1 MEEEVDLL
9 DDLPPALLPGD
20 FALEIGD
27 LVLDLVLEAGDFV
40 LEADLDLVLLRRLLL
55 LLLLQLLLLLL
66 LLLLLRLLFL
76 EALED
81 VDLDLVCRL
90 FSARRDRDLGRR
102 LCHVCLVDLFLGV
115 AVGLESFLPYRRFWG
130 RSVTAV
136 VVGDARGDLLVAASV
151 VVIPV
156 PLSGGCRPWLCPG
169 DSGGVELVTG
179 ANTVSLLIITSQCPV
194 LLNLGASSA
203 NST

>member
-20 FALEIGD
+20 FALVVGD

-66 LLLLLRLLFL
+66 LLLRLLFS

-115 AVGLESFLPYRRFWG
+115 AVGLESFRPYRRFRG

-136 VVGDARGDLLVAASV
+136 VVGDARGDLLVSVSV
-151 VVIPV
+151 VVSPV

-194 LLNLGASSA
+194 
-203 NST
+203 

>member
-20 FALEIGD
+20 FALVVGD
-27 LVLDLVLEAGDFV
+27 LVLDLVLEAGDCV

-55 LLLLQLLLLLL
+55 LLLLQLL

-136 VVGDARGDLLVAASV
+136 DVGDARGDLLVAASV